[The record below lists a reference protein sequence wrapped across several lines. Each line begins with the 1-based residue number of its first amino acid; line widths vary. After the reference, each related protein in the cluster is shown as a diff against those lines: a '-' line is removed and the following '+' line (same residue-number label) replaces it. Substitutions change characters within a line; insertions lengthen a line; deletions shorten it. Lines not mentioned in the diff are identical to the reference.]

1 MEFLDK
7 YYTVDSEER
16 LNQTIK
22 IGLIGLGL
30 LIFSLIL
37 LSSNFYEPLWY
48 FFSSLFSFTVVV
60 DLEFCYYWDAFAPNG
75 EVGPCI
81 LPWNTITMGSVIPI
95 FNCLL
100 LLHVFSQQ
108 SISKINKIFAT
119 IFCLLFIIDLLYLI
133 NSYYFD
139 YLSLGLSGE
148 FSKSYTMAL
157 LLELFSRIIIFG
169 LTVCILVAKI
179 NDITKYLSTGLLAI
193 SIILFFNNFYAI
205 LTFGNLNDQSQSFFD
220 TYSGTYSLYVLLQTI
235 SFPLVAFSLER
246 ICSYRFDDPWV
257 EEEMISYTQSKTSS
271 SSGGMTTEAI
281 SKLKSLSEL
290 YNSGV
295 LSKSEFEEQK
305 VKVMS
310 ETSTTSY
317 VGNGEPI
324 DDTFRIL
331 MYIVS
336 FLIPIVGIIIGIIYT
351 MRPDNNGKEFGKM
364 CLKIA
369 IGTIVVSFILGIIY
383 ALVIISSFS

>member
-1 MEFLDK
+1 MEILDN
-7 YYTVDSEER
+7 YYTIDSEEK
-16 LNQTIK
+16 LGQTKK
-22 IGLIGLGL
+22 IGFIGLGL
-30 LIFSLIL
+30 LFFSLIL
-37 LSSNFYEPLWY
+37 LSSNFYEPLLY
-48 FFSSLFSFTVVV
+48 FFSTLFSFAFVV
-60 DLEFCYYWDAFAPNG
+60 DWELCYTWDAIAPNG
-75 EVGPCI
+75 EIGTCL
-81 LPWNTITMGSVIPI
+81 LPWNAITMGSVIPI

-119 IFCLLFIIDLLYLI
+119 IFCLSFVIDLLALI
-133 NSYYFD
+133 ETYYFD
-139 YLSLGLSGE
+139 VLSLGLEGE
-148 FSKSYTMAL
+148 FSKSYTIAL
-157 LLELFSRIIIFG
+157 LLELFARIIIFG

-193 SIILFFNNFYAI
+193 SIVLFFNNFYAI
-205 LTFGNLNDQSQSFFD
+205 LTFANLNDQSQSFFD
-220 TYSGTYSLYVLLQTI
+220 TYSGSYSLYVFLQAI

-246 ICSYRFDDPWV
+246 ICSYRFDEPWI
-257 EEEMISYTQSKTSS
+257 EEEIVSYSQSETSS

-290 YNSGV
+290 YDSGV

-305 VKVMS
+305 AKVMS
-310 ETSTTSY
+310 ETSTAPY
-317 VGNGEPI
+317 VVNGEPI

-351 MRPDNNGKEFGKM
+351 MRPDDNGKEFGKM

-369 IGTIVVSFILGIIY
+369 IGTIVVGFLLGIIFT
-383 ALVIISSFS
+383 LVLFSSV

>member
-1 MEFLDK
+1 MEILDN
-7 YYTVDSEER
+7 YYTIDSEEK
-16 LNQTIK
+16 LGQTKK
-22 IGLIGLGL
+22 IGFIGLGL
-30 LIFSLIL
+30 LFFSLIL
-37 LSSNFYEPLWY
+37 LSSNYYEPFLY
-48 FFSSLFSFTVVV
+48 FVSSLFAFAFVTLDS
-60 DLEFCYYWDAFAPNG
+60 DFCFYWEAIAPNG
-75 EVGPCI
+75 DWMCL

-108 SISKINKIFAT
+108 SISKFNKIFAT
-119 IFCLLFIIDLLYLI
+119 IFCLLFVIDLIALI
-133 NSYYFD
+133 TYDYF
-139 YLSLGLSGE
+139 YFLSLGLSGE

-193 SIILFFNNFYAI
+193 SIVLFFNNFFAI
-205 LTFGNLNDQSQSFFD
+205 LTFGNLNDQSFFD
-220 TYSGTYSLYVLLQTI
+220 TYSGSYSLYVFLQAI

-246 ICSYRFDDPWV
+246 ICSYRFDEPWI
-257 EEEMISYTQSKTSS
+257 EEEIVSYSQSETSS

-290 YNSGV
+290 YDSGV

-305 VKVMS
+305 AKVMS
-310 ETSTTSY
+310 ETSTTPY
-317 VGNGEPI
+317 VVNGEPI

-351 MRPDNNGKEFGKM
+351 MRPDDNGKEFGKM

-369 IGTIVVSFILGIIY
+369 IGTIVVGFLLGIIFT
-383 ALVIISSFS
+383 LVLFSSV